1 MSYDNTSLFD
11 AVSFSERNEFNY
23 HVISLYFLWRITV
36 KGAGVGKNLL
46 RWEFNTNWNK
56 LKWNKKDWH
65 DINVLILFS

>member
-36 KGAGVGKNLL
+36 KGAGVGKREKTFWDENLIQT
-46 RWEFNTNWNK
+46 E
-56 LKWNKKDWH
+56 
-65 DINVLILFS
+65 II

>member
-36 KGAGVGKNLL
+36 KGAGVGKIFWDENLIQT
-46 RWEFNTNWNK
+46 E
-56 LKWNKKDWH
+56 
-65 DINVLILFS
+65 II